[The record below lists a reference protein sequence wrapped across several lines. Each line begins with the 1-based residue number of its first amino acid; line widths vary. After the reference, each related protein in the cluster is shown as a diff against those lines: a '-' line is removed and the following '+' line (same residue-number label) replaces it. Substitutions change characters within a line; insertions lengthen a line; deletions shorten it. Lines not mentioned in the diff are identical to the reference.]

1 MNTIRRFAYAAALTL
16 SSALNF
22 APTLASA
29 QDARGTFKLAHDV
42 HWQNNLV
49 PAGEY
54 AFSVES
60 KGPSELLLLRKISG
74 TSAGFLMFIND
85 AEPAKPS
92 DISKLLLVS
101 RPGGSFVSAMELPDV
116 GITLHFIVPPEA
128 REMAKA
134 ETAAGTA
141 ASR

>member
-1 MNTIRRFAYAAALTL
+1 MKTIRRFVYAAALTI
-16 SSALNF
+16 SALNF

-29 QDARGTFKLAHDV
+29 QDARGTFKLAHEV

-54 AFSVES
+54 AFTVES

-74 TSAGFLMFIND
+74 TSAGFMMLIHD
-85 AEPAKPS
+85 AEPATPS
-92 DISKLLLVS
+92 QISKLLLVS
-101 RPGGSFVSAMELPDV
+101 RPGGSFVSTMELPDV
-116 GITLHFIVPPEA
+116 GITLHFTVPPEA

-134 ETAAGTA
+134 DTPAATAAA
-141 ASR
+141 Q

>member
-1 MNTIRRFAYAAALTL
+1 MNTIRRFAYAAALTV
-16 SSALNF
+16 SALTF

-29 QDARGTFKLAHDV
+29 QDAHGTFKLAHEV

-54 AFSVES
+54 AFTVES

-74 TSAGFLMFIND
+74 TSAGFMILVND
-85 AEPAKPS
+85 ASPAKPS

-101 RPGGSFVSAMELPDV
+101 RASGSFVSAMELPDV
-116 GITLHFIVPPEA
+116 GITLHFAVPPEP

-134 ETAAGTA
+134 DTAAA
-141 ASR
+141 APSAR